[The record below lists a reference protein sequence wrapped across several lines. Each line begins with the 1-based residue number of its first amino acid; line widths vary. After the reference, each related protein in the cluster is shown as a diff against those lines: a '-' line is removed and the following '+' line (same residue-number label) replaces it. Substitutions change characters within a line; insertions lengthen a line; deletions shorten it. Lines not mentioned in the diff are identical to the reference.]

1 MSQAHLSVKAAIS
14 PVAREGRAIVTR
26 RLGKTIIELMY
37 DYVRGGAKVV
47 RAAGVN
53 WNGWVRIHNTIMY
66 IVKPNNDS
74 QTP

>member
-1 MSQAHLSVKAAIS
+1 MPQAHLSVKAAIS
-14 PVAREGRAIVTR
+14 PVAREGRAIVNR
-26 RLGKTIIELMY
+26 RLGTTIIELMY

-53 WNGWVRIHNTIMY
+53 WNGWVKIHNTIMY
-66 IVKPNNDS
+66 IKPNNDS